1 MRGKVWSS
9 QGSIPSEVPE
19 MIVVKIGGAVGTQL
33 DNLVSDISGRK
44 DVLIVHGGS
53 DEMNKLSEQLGRP
66 PRFVTSPSGHESR
79 VTDGPTL
86 DLLRMTY
93 SGLVNKRFVE
103 MLRKGGVNAIG
114 LSGIDGG
121 LLQGKRKGS
130 VRYLEEG
137 RVKVLHDDNTGTV
150 ERVNT
155 DLLELLLSGG
165 YVPVL
170 TIPIEAEDHGSLNAD
185 ADRVA
190 AAVAGAVKAEALVLL
205 TNKPGLLKDPEDPT
219 SLVRKVPRS
228 ELDAAMELARGR
240 MKKKVLAAR
249 EALEQGVPKV
259 VISSANSD
267 RPLTRAMSGEG
278 TVLC

>member
-1 MRGKVWSS
+1 
-9 QGSIPSEVPE
+9 